1 MLLFSSSLTFGQSDV
16 NILHVFFPFIAMPY
30 DLQGTYDGIYAPNL
44 LLIIW
49 SFFLFTAFNNVSGF
63 LPDLLNFWSEM

>member
-16 NILHVFFPFIAMPY
+16 NILHVFFPFIAY

-44 LLIIW
+44 FLIIW